1 MFEIEYYWYMYKY
14 VSIYKIDLSWLI
26 IFSYSVVNFEIHF
39 DKLIS
44 ILARRTNW

>member
-39 DKLIS
+39 DKIIS

>member
-14 VSIYKIDLSWLI
+14 VSVYEIDLSWLI

>member
-1 MFEIEYYWYMYKY
+1 MYDIEYYWYMYKY
-14 VSIYKIDLSWLI
+14 VSIYEIDLSWLI

-39 DKLIS
+39 DKIIS